1 MTWPL
6 SSRSTTAQAC
16 RLPSDRRME
25 SKFYQRQH
33 VSDGTNFFDFLFRL
47 AQAGS
52 AEDTRRDEAKHT
64 GADGAFLSVSVSAF
78 FVAF

>member
-16 RLPSDRRME
+16 RLPSDRGME
-25 SKFYQRQH
+25 LKFYQRQH
-33 VSDGTNFFDFLFRL
+33 VSDGTECFFFFRL

-52 AEDTRRDEAKHT
+52 AEDTRRDKTKHT

>member
-1 MTWPL
+1 M
-6 SSRSTTAQAC
+6 SV
-16 RLPSDRRME
+16 ME
-25 SKFYQRQH
+25 RIFFY
-33 VSDGTNFFDFLFRL
+33 FLFRL

-52 AEDTRRDEAKHT
+52 AEDTRRDRTKHT

>member
-1 MTWPL
+1 M
-6 SSRSTTAQAC
+6 SV
-16 RLPSDRRME
+16 ME
-25 SKFYQRQH
+25 RILFH
-33 VSDGTNFFDFLFRL
+33 FLFRL

-52 AEDTRRDEAKHT
+52 AEDTRRDETKHT